1 MSISETILNR
11 LKCNGENCFDNN
23 YYVDHNI
30 PTMTYDNLSI
40 EQHYNVV
47 VAFTKLIDEVKPDL
61 IVEIGTYKGGLTKM
75 LYDIIS
81 ESSTPNCK
89 LISYDVLHP
98 DELVNK
104 ISNENL
110 NIDFRYKNLFKD
122 DYSDLLENSELI
134 ELITSHNKV
143 IVLCDGGSKISEFN
157 SVSKYLKPNDVI
169 MAHDYSINNQ
179 IYQEKIHN
187 KIWYWLEIQY
197 HDIERSCNEYNLES
211 YMEDIFNN
219 VAWACKIKK

>member
-75 LYDIIS
+75 LYDIIG

-104 ISNENL
+104 ISKENL

-122 DYSDLLENSELI
+122 DYSDLLEN
-134 ELITSHNKV
+134 NDF
-143 IVLCDGGSKISEFN
+143 IV
-157 SVSKYLKPNDVI
+157 
-169 MAHDYSINNQ
+169 
-179 IYQEKIHN
+179 
-187 KIWYWLEIQY
+187 
-197 HDIERSCNEYNLES
+197 
-211 YMEDIFNN
+211 
-219 VAWACKIKK
+219 